1 MARTKKEPAAGG
13 IDYFSALYDV
23 AKVINASLDPARVL
37 EEIARCV
44 TAAMDVKACSLRL
57 IGSRG
62 TTLELGASYGL
73 SGDYLDKGP
82 IIIAESKVDQKA
94 LKGKTIWMKDVQT
107 DDDFQYKQKAK
118 AEGIASVLVLPLTV
132 EKTVIGVLRVYT
144 ADVREFTDR
153 DIKFLEAVSNL
164 SAIAIDNARHH
175 ERLKIRCDLMA
186 EHKYRIDDL

>member
-1 MARTKKEPAAGG
+1 MARTQKKAAGGG

-23 AKVINASLDPARVL
+23 ARVINASLDPTRVL

-44 TAAMDVKACSLRL
+44 AAAMNVKACTLRL
-57 IGSRG
+57 LGSRG

-73 SGDYLDKGP
+73 SEEYLHKGP
-82 IIIAESKVDQKA
+82 ILVAESKVDQKA
-94 LKGKTIWMKDVQT
+94 LKGKAVWLKNVQA
-107 DDDFQYKQKAK
+107 DDDFQYQQKAK
-118 AEGIASVLVLPLTV
+118 VEGIASVLVLPLTV
-132 EKTVIGVLRVYT
+132 EKKVIGVLRVYT
-144 ADVREFTDR
+144 ADVQEFTDR
-153 DIKFLEAVSNL
+153 DVKFLEAVSNL